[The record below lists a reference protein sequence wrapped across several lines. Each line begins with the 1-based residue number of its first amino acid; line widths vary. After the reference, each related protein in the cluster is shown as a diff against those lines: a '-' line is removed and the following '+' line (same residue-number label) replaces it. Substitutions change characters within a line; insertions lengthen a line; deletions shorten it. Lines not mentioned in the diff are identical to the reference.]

1 MFHAIFALAVAS
13 SACAAKV
20 TTADWI
26 VNTYATSDCSDY
38 TSKGWTGSD
47 VLREQDAFTIDSLF
61 PQGTKALFFK
71 DSVTAAHVLNIHCYS
86 GEPRVGLLSTVDINP
101 TESREGTRA
110 TLCFVEPWCRS

>member
-71 DSVTAAHVLNIHCYS
+71 DSVTAAHVLNIHSYS